1 MTAATIYLDPARIQ
15 PVIDGEW
22 HRVTSIPLPGEEIIT
37 LCGARGTVEFDVY
50 ARRND
55 GHVATMCAGC
65 DREYRR
71 ALGIP
76 AQARGRA

>member
-1 MTAATIYLDPARIQ
+1 MTATVYLDPARIQ

-22 HRVTSIPLPGEEIIT
+22 HRVTSIPVPGEEIT
-37 LCGARGTVEFDVY
+37 VLCGARATVTFDVW
-50 ARRND
+50 AHRND

-65 DREYRR
+65 DRVYRR

-76 AQARGRA
+76 AQAGGRA